1 MRAKQLVAYLPKPSH
16 LRLVYARLTASSLTT
31 LFTVI
36 ALTHFALQL
45 SFQAWAF
52 SINANASSLLSNI
65 LTTGGLNPHD
75 NFAVLVPLS
84 KTSNGTTT
92 GGELRIC
99 NQEEMQQHDNIY
111 ECPIVWRG
119 RADAVSGIGY
129 LTPTSASSSV
139 ADAATPDA
147 QVIGFVPST
156 ISTTAT
162 STASRV
168 NAQIPSTA
176 TPTQVRVV
184 SPSNSDD
191 GEDFATGSSATGGAL
206 AQAAAHIVRDHVERD
221 HDLVKVVPMAM
232 WRRNVPIISVGGEN
246 IDGITAVTLPTFKN
260 LTSGTMGVTLSDQ
273 CVQMI
278 IWPNQIIHN
287 TKREDVTFLAFQ
299 VWVLGMSI
307 VALLNE
313 SIPHTLAALLT
324 HLLATAWS
332 VYQLFNTRSFQ
343 SEFVR
348 STIDSGRCGG
358 VNLLPGYWSQ
368 RRGAEIA
375 VLVVNCVSL
384 VAGAVLSWRL
394 VKMFGWQTFKRIGAS
409 LEINRVYKII
419 LIFSIGLQL
428 GFFFVIAA
436 MGLWLDSLF
445 NTVLGS
451 NAEHVVLYRAFA
463 ILTCIFMAPW
473 LYLGWCSVR
482 RESDKFISAL
492 IALSLLMLAGWGSL
506 FFSAT
511 FRWEFT
517 EWKFFAT
524 MMVASIVFLVMT
536 TVLGVVCW
544 YNFDKGLK
552 KFLTNTE
559 DPAFEREKDQFTRVY
574 SRELDIEKSDPDVV
588 NFPGAVPIPT
598 YAVAFGANNKAPRPY
613 SQASSSVH
621 SDEIGSPLHDP
632 SFSDAEHGYSKPT
645 SEYSQS
651 STLPPRFRPNQT
663 ASPASSNASL
673 SMHNNYLATIHQNAD
688 IGRSDSATSSDA
700 GSNPFSLDVDRR
712 SSMSSGFSGKSR
724 GPGQYKT
731 YVSPG
736 SHHVP
741 TITTMHM
748 KQESQASWEGKK
760 NWVIE

>member
-1 MRAKQLVAYLPKPSH
+1 MAYLPKPSH
-16 LRLVYARLTASSLTT
+16 LRLVYARLTASPLTT

-36 ALTHFALQL
+36 SLTHFVLQL

-65 LTTGGLNPHD
+65 LTTGGLNPLD

-84 KTSNGTTT
+84 KSSNGTTT

-99 NQEEMQQHDNIY
+99 NQEEMQHHDNIY

-129 LTPTSASSSV
+129 STPVSASSSPT
-139 ADAATPDA
+139 DTATPDA
-147 QVIGFVPST
+147 EVIGFVSSA

-168 NAQIPSTA
+168 NAQLPSTA
-176 TPTQVRVV
+176 TPTQVHVI
-184 SPSNSDD
+184 SPSVSDD
-191 GEDFATGSSATGGAL
+191 DSDEDFAAGSSAAGGAL
-206 AQAAAHIVRDHVERD
+206 SQAAEHIARELVKRD
-221 HDLVKVVPMAM
+221 HDLVKVVPMTF
-232 WRRNVPIISVGGEN
+232 WRRNIPIDSVGSEN
-246 IDGITAVTLPTFKN
+246 IDGVTAVTLPTFKN
-260 LTSGTMGVTLSDQ
+260 LTSGTIGVTLSDQ

-287 TKREDVTFLAFQ
+287 TKREDATFLAFQ

-332 VYQLFNTRSFQ
+332 VYQIFNTKNFQ
-343 SEFVR
+343 NEFIR

-368 RRGAEIA
+368 RHGAEIA

-428 GFFFVIAA
+428 GFFFVVAA

-451 NAEHVVLYRAFA
+451 NAEHASIYQTLA
-463 ILTCIFMAPW
+463 ILACIFMAPW
-473 LYLGWCSVR
+473 LYLGWRSVR
-482 RESDKFISAL
+482 HENDKFISAF

-511 FRWEFT
+511 LRWEFT

-524 MMVASIVFLVMT
+524 MIVASIVFLVMT

-559 DPAFEREKDQFTRVY
+559 DPIFEREKDQFTRVY

-598 YAVAFGANNKAPRPY
+598 YAVAFGAGNKAPRPH

-651 STLPPRFRPNQT
+651 STLPPRFRPNP
-663 ASPASSNASL
+663 ADSPASSIASL
-673 SMHNNYLATIHQNAD
+673 TIHNNYLATIHQNAD

-712 SSMSSGFSGKSR
+712 SSMSSGFSGKSK

-736 SHHVP
+736 SHHVA
-741 TITTMHM
+741 TITTMHT
-748 KQESQASWEGKK
+748 KQESQASWEGRK